1 MREASVYRV
10 VDATQALASLT
21 IAVSDGVGVNVVVA
35 VALLASPSRT
45 EFAHRVT
52 KVPVFAEFTPWSG
65 SSRGTLDTDGGVWI
79 ALEFEASSAVRTRA
93 RLAVVGGAE

>member
-65 SSRGTLDTDGGVWI
+65 LPWISRQAPPSGQGHGWQSLEEPSR
-79 ALEFEASSAVRTRA
+79 ALP
-93 RLAVVGGAE
+93 